1 MFLIVISFHAF
12 KCSKNRETG
21 WIPLQTWHLK
31 FQFDALKKYTF
42 SNKTNLRQIT
52 FLAISWML
60 LSSRYLK
67 LNQLSDCDVK
77 RTLTAPM
84 DRLLGA
90 TQLNQFLNR
99 STLLYELAGKTDN
112 DILTGSAQ
120 NVRDV
125 VLQVHW
131 SFQLEYFG
139 KLGCA
144 GRWSGKGQLWSSIS
158 ANSTATGLRSDTLDR
173 RQWLYLMHQI
183 TESQPKN

>member
-1 MFLIVISFHAF
+1 
-12 KCSKNRETG
+12 
-21 WIPLQTWHLK
+21 
-31 FQFDALKKYTF
+31 
-42 SNKTNLRQIT
+42 
-52 FLAISWML
+52 ML

-144 GRWSGKGQLWSSIS
+144 GR
-158 ANSTATGLRSDTLDR
+158 
-173 RQWLYLMHQI
+173 
-183 TESQPKN
+183 